1 MHIAVPRTSA
11 SDAASAP
18 AALADGS
25 APLLPPAEPEDDE
38 FDEPL
43 ALNACTIVM
52 FPHASLVSLGAS

>member
-18 AALADGS
+18 AAFTDGS
-25 APLLPPAEPEDDE
+25 APLLPEPEPPELEE

-43 ALNACTIVM
+43 ASNA
-52 FPHASLVSLGAS
+52 